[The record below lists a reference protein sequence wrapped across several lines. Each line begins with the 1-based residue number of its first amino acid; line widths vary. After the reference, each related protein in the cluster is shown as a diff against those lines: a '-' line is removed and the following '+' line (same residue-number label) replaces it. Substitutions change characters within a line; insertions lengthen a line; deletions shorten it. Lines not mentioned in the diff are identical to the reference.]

1 MNIALWTVSGLLS
14 FLFAA
19 AGLVK
24 LARPKPSLASRDGMG
39 WVEDY
44 HAAAVKA
51 IGALEVAA
59 AAGLVLPALLVIAPV
74 LTAWAAA
81 GLAVVMAG
89 AAAVHL
95 RRGEARFVVV
105 NAVLLCL
112 AAFVAWGR
120 FGPHSF

>member
-1 MNIALWTVSGLLS
+1 MNIALWAVAGLLS

-24 LARPKPSLASRDGMG
+24 LARPKPALGTQNGMG
-39 WVEDY
+39 WVKDH
-44 HAAAVKA
+44 HAATVKA
-51 IGALEVAA
+51 IGAFEVAA
-59 AAGLVLPALLVIAPV
+59 ATGLVLPALLGIAPV

-81 GLAVVMAG
+81 GLALLMAG
-89 AAAVHL
+89 AIAVHL
-95 RRGEARFVVV
+95 RRGETRFIVV